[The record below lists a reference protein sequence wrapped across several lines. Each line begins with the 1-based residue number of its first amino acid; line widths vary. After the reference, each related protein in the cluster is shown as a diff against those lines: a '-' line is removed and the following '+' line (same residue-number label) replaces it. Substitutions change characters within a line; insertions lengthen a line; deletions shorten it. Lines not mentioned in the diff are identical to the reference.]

1 MNNIS
6 FPVPMGM
13 ASICP
18 VTSEEMLKV
27 KNADRGHNLSY
38 LEQRSK
44 NDLDLKQHNVLI
56 SYIQILLSIKQ
67 HNVLISYIQIL
78 YLVHDFFSE
87 TSTM

>member
-1 MNNIS
+1 MNS
-6 FPVPMGM
+6 FLFPVPMGM

-18 VTSEEMLKV
+18 VTSEEMLKA

-44 NDLDLKQHNVLI
+44 NDLDLT
-56 SYIQILLSIKQ
+56 Q

-78 YLVHDFFSE
+78 YLVHDFFLRHPLCKHFPIHKHNVH
-87 TSTM
+87 